1 MEIGSRAETGGDVR
15 IAGLERALRMNPA
28 IVIASNVDGDI
39 DIVGVVHGLHVSN
52 LAAIF
57 VMTYESL
64 HVCVIMTDG
73 NWSRTFVV

>member
-1 MEIGSRAETGGDVR
+1 MH
-15 IAGLERALRMNPA
+15 LA
-28 IVIASNVDGDI
+28 IVIARNVDNDI
-39 DIVGVVHGLHVSN
+39 GIIGIVHGLHVSN

-57 VMTYESL
+57 VMTYESF